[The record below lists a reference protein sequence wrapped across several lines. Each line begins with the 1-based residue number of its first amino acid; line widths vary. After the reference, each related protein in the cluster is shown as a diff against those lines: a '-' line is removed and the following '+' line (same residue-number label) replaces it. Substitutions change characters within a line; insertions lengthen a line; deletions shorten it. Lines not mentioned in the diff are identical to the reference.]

1 MPLQAWDTWPEVAWP
16 AVLFAAIA
24 ALVLGLLAHRL
35 GAAVVLRLTRSTP
48 VAATIA
54 ALARRPAQFAVPA
67 VPLVALQAVG
77 QAAPDGLRWITGV
90 RHFSALLLL
99 ATLTW
104 LGVRALRGVALGV
117 IARHPSDVQKRSPAP
132 TSCCASGTSDG

>member
-1 MPLQAWDTWPEVAWP
+1 MGHLAEVAWP

-35 GAAVVLRLTRSTP
+35 GAAVVLRLTRSPP

-54 ALARRPAQFAVPA
+54 ARARRPAQVA

-77 QAAPDGLRWITGV
+77 QAAPDGLRW
-90 RHFSALLLL
+90 ALTFPGRYQVADAIALHAAWGESFVLNSG
-99 ATLTW
+99 TE
-104 LGVRALRGVALGV
+104 RALPR
-117 IARHPSDVQKRSPAP
+117 
-132 TSCCASGTSDG
+132 